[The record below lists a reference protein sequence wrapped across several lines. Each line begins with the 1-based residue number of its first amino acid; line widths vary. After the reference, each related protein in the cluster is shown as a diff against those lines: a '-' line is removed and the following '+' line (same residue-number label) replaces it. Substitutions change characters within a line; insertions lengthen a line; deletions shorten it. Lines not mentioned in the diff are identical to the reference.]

1 MPANL
6 TPQYLKV
13 KKEYELA
20 KTTEEKIEALT
31 EMLALIPKHKGT
43 DKLRASLRTNLSR
56 LKKEEQQS
64 RSSKAGRRSDE
75 YHIRRQGAGQVILL
89 GAPNVGKSKILA
101 ALTNATPEVADYPF
115 TTQKPIVGMMPFEN
129 IHIQLVDTPPVLSG
143 AIQPQIIEN
152 IRHTDLVLLVVSL
165 ASDDAL
171 EEIESVRSSLEQV
184 HVKLTL
190 ETFEEAKIDDYSE
203 DELLLTHVKAM
214 IVGNK
219 SDSENALERL
229 EVLRELYVEE
239 FPIIPISAA
248 TGDGLTQLQE
258 QIYKSLDI
266 IRVYTKAPSK
276 PADKTDPIILPKG
289 STVIDAAE
297 QLHKDFASEMKYA
310 RIWGQGKYDGQSVS
324 RDEILGD
331 EDILEF
337 HV

>member
-6 TPQYLKV
+6 PPQYLRV
-13 KKEYELA
+13 KREYELA
-20 KTTEEKIEALT
+20 KTTEEKIETLT

-43 DKLRASLRTNLSR
+43 DKLRASLRANLSKLR
-56 LKKEEQQS
+56 KEEQKG
-64 RSSKAGRRSDE
+64 RKAGRRTDE

-129 IHIQLVDTPPVLSG
+129 IHVQLVDTPPVLGGS
-143 AIQPQIIEN
+143 IQPQIIEN

-165 ASDDAL
+165 DSDDAL
-171 EEIESVRSSLEQV
+171 EEIESVRSSLEQA

-190 ETFEEAKIDDYSE
+190 EALEESKIEEYSE
-203 DELLLTHVKAM
+203 DELLLTRVKAM

-219 SDSENALERL
+219 SDSENASERL
-229 EVLRELYVEE
+229 EVLRELYAEE
-239 FPIIPISAA
+239 FPVIPISAE
-248 TGDGLTQLQE
+248 TGDGLTQLKE

-276 PADKTDPIILPKG
+276 PADKADPIILPKG

-324 RDEILGD
+324 RDEILSD

>member
-6 TPQYLKV
+6 PPQYLKV
-13 KKEYELA
+13 RKEYELA
-20 KTTEEKIEALT
+20 KTVEEKIEALT

-43 DKLRASLRTNLSR
+43 DKLRASLRANLSKLR
-56 LKKEEQQS
+56 KEEQKS
-64 RSSKAGRRSDE
+64 RKAGRRTDE

-101 ALTNATPEVADYPF
+101 TLTNATPEVADYPF

-129 IHIQLVDTPPVLSG
+129 IYVQLVDTPPVISDS
-143 AIQPQIIEN
+143 IQPQIVEN
-152 IRHTDLVLLVVSL
+152 IRHTDLVLLVISL
-165 ASDDAL
+165 DSDDAL
-171 EEIESVRSSLEQV
+171 EEIESVRSSLEQA

-190 ETFEEAKIDDYSE
+190 EALEESKIEEYSE
-203 DELLLTHVKAM
+203 DELLLTRVKAM

-219 SDSENALERL
+219 SDSENASERL
-229 EVLRELYVEE
+229 EVLRELYAEE
-239 FPIIPISAA
+239 FSVIPISAE
-248 TGDGLTQLQE
+248 TGDGLTQLKE

-276 PADKTDPIILPKG
+276 PADKMDPIILPKG

-324 RDEILGD
+324 RDEILSD